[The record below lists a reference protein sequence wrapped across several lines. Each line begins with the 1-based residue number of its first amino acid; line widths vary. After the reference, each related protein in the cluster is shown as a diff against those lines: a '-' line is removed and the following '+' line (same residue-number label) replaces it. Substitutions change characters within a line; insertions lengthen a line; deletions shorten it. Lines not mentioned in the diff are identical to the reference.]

1 MTDQNSQFF
10 AMLTAVGEAKQA
22 NADALGIAWKIT
34 QMGVGDANGTEPT
47 PNRLQTALLNERR
60 RAPLNQLSVDPT
72 NASIIIAEQVIPA
85 DIGGWWI
92 REIGLYDEDGDLVA
106 IANCAPSFKP
116 QLSQGSG
123 RTQVV
128 RMNFIVSSATN
139 VELKIDPAVV
149 LATRK
154 YVDDELAKR
163 DHKNSVRVATT
174 ANINL
179 SGTQS
184 IDGIALSAGN
194 RVLVKNQNT
203 ASQNGIYVVVSGG
216 AWTRAEDA
224 DASIEVTP
232 GMIVLV
238 EQGAKQA
245 DTTWRLIT
253 DGPIILGTTA
263 LMYQNVTGGYSGTSP
278 YAASGVITPADSGR
292 LVYFYGGLPG
302 QTLELPSAEI
312 LPMGAKIKVQNVSS
326 VSVNISCA
334 GTDIIQIGAGSGALN
349 SIALYPASEVEFT
362 RTGSDDWFAQGTGV
376 IDRLSGFP
384 LRPPGTNT
392 SQLVTAAFVQQEN
405 AAELATASPLMAG
418 AAAIGGSSK
427 KAREDHRHP
436 TDTTRAP
443 LASPAFTG
451 TPTAPTAGAGTNTSQ
466 LATTAFVME
475 AEATQPQAE
484 AGAATGRWMSP
495 ARVFQAIRSAAANAT
510 EALRGVLRVGTQAEV
525 NAGALDDVAV
535 TPKKL
540 RLGFAVSLTT
550 NGYIAFPAWLGGLIL
565 QWGVAGVTTALTV
578 SYPIEFPVNVLVVWS
593 EASLNTGETPSAPT
607 VLTGIESNTKTKTS
621 FTLRCGHSS
630 ARSCVWLA
638 IGY

>member
-47 PNRLQTALLNERR
+47 PDRLQTALLNERR

-128 RMNFIVSSATN
+128 RMNFIVSSAAN
-139 VELKIDPAVV
+139 VELKIDPSVV

-179 SGTQS
+179 SGIQT

-232 GMIVLV
+232 GMMVPV
-238 EQGAKQA
+238 EQGATLA
-245 DTTWRLIT
+245 DTRWQLIT
-253 DGPIILGTTA
+253 DGAIVLGTTA
-263 LMYQNVTGGYSGTSP
+263 LTFQNVT
-278 YAASGVITPADSGR
+278 
-292 LVYFYGGLPG
+292 
-302 QTLELPSAEI
+302 
-312 LPMGAKIKVQNVSS
+312 
-326 VSVNISCA
+326 
-334 GTDIIQIGAGSGALN
+334 
-349 SIALYPASEVEFT
+349 
-362 RTGSDDWFAQGTGV
+362 TGF
-376 IDRLSGFP
+376 
-384 LRPPGTNT
+384 
-392 SQLVTAAFVQQEN
+392 
-405 AAELATASPLMAG
+405 
-418 AAAIGGSSK
+418 
-427 KAREDHRHP
+427 
-436 TDTTRAP
+436 AP
-443 LASPAFTG
+443 LASPIFTG
-451 TPTAPTAGAGTNTSQ
+451 DPKAPTPAKFDNDTS
-466 LATTAFVME
+466 LATTGFVQSSLGSM
-475 AEATQPQAE
+475 
-484 AGAATGRWMSP
+484 AGSK
-495 ARVFQAIRSAAANAT
+495 AISI
-510 EALRGVLRVGTQAEV
+510 
-525 NAGALDDVAV
+525 
-535 TPKKL
+535 
-540 RLGFAVSLTT
+540 S
-550 NGYIAFPAWLGGLIL
+550 
-565 QWGVAGVTTALTV
+565 
-578 SYPIEFPVNVLVVWS
+578 
-593 EASLNTGETPSAPT
+593 T
-607 VLTGIESNTKTKTS
+607 VLTGADIGNRIEVTGTGITLTLPETAGLPDGASLLISNANRAPFIATQAGD
-621 FTLRCGHSS
+621 TLGILDLGVTLPYQLPNQCDILLVKAGSS
-630 ARSCVWLA
+630 WRGYGLASVYKNFSIGASLA
-638 IGY
+638 INGHQKLPSGLIFQWGLLLTTANSTQLVTLPVSAPSGQTAIHSGGFMTRQQASGVYAPRVNATSGSTIEIQNFSANADAVRWFVICW